1 MKARTDAERRIGLAT
16 AVETAERVKQL
27 AHDPAVTA
35 WFDRQEAELLAVI
48 IELKN
53 QDATW
58 SAVERL
64 RNLKAFRQAI
74 ERMINDGRMAAEWLA
89 SHPLQQET
97 D

>member
-16 AVETAERVKQL
+16 AIETAERIKAL
-27 AHDPAVTA
+27 THDPAIQA
-35 WFDRQEAELLAVI
+35 WFDRQEAELLSII
-48 IELKN
+48 IETRD
-53 QDATW
+53 QGATW

-64 RNLKAFRQAI
+64 RNLKAFRLAI
-74 ERMINDGRMAAEWLA
+74 ESMINDGRMAAEWLA